1 MMDDRGESEAQ
12 VVTGEVR
19 VGMRLDLPIKTAI
32 PEGLSMLGRT
42 EFPTEEESEELTK
55 LIAKRKRKRVP
66 RVPIGSGT

>member
-1 MMDDRGESEAQ
+1 MDDRGESETQ

-19 VGMRLDLPIKTAI
+19 VGMRLDLPMKTAI
-32 PEGLSMLGRT
+32 PGGLSMLGRT